1 MFAAAVDAARGD
13 RVISAAS
20 CVDADRWIYCGPG
33 EPFDL
38 ALPGRTGRIIV
49 IGAGK
54 AAASMA
60 AAMER
65 VLGEHLDRGLVI
77 VKAGGALPLQRI
89 ECREGG
95 HPVPDEASIRATR
108 ELLDLVDSAQPE
120 DTVFLLLSGGA
131 SSLLCL
137 PVDGI
142 TLAEKATANR
152 LLVNSGASIAEINTV
167 RKHLSVVKGGRLRLR
182 CRAATFCTLAISDV
196 IGDDPSTI
204 GSGPSVA
211 DATTVD
217 DALAVLDK
225 YGLSRIMPAAVIAHL
240 RRGGAET
247 PKPGDVDERH
257 YRVIAGNAGALDAAA
272 AFARAQGCDVRI
284 LTATM
289 QGHTHEAARE
299 FAETLRAL
307 ANERDESHPPLI
319 VLTGG
324 ETTLPVTG
332 RGKGGRNQEFA
343 LVAGLHLQGTHGIT
357 LLAAGSDGTDGPTDA
372 AGAFADGATSQRAG
386 AVGRDPQASLDD
398 NDVYPLLEAMG
409 DLYRSG
415 PTGTNV
421 MDLVAAVIGGT

>member
-1 MFAAAVDAARGD
+1 M
-13 RVISAAS
+13 
-20 CVDADRWIYCGPG
+20 
-33 EPFDL
+33 
-38 ALPGRTGRIIV
+38 

-65 VLGEHLDRGLVI
+65 VLGEHLDSGLVI
-77 VKAGGALPLQRI
+77 VKAGGALPLRRI

-108 ELLDLVDSAQPE
+108 ELLHLVDDAQPE

-142 TLAEKATANR
+142 TLVEKATAHR
-152 LLVNSGASIAEINTV
+152 LLVNSGASIAEINAV
-167 RKHLSVVKGGRLRLR
+167 RKHLSAVKGGRLRLR
-182 CRAATFCTLAISDV
+182 CRATTFCTLAISDV

-211 DATTVD
+211 DATTFD

-225 YGLSRIMPAAVIAHL
+225 YGLNRIMPAAVMAHL
-240 RRGGAET
+240 RRGGGKT
-247 PKPGDVDERH
+247 PNSGDVDARH
-257 YRVIAGNAGALDAAA
+257 YRVIAGNASALDAAA
-272 AFARAQGCDVRI
+272 AFARGQGCDVRI
-284 LTATM
+284 LTAAM
-289 QGHTHEAARE
+289 QGHTHDAARE
-299 FAETLRAL
+299 FAKTLRELTAKRT
-307 ANERDESHPPLI
+307 AGDPPLI
-319 VLTGG
+319 VLAGG
-324 ETTLPVTG
+324 ETTLLVTG
-332 RGKGGRNQEFA
+332 RGTGGRNQEFA
-343 LVAGLHLQGTHGIT
+343 LVAGLHLQGTHDIT

-372 AGAFADGATSQRAG
+372 AGAFADGATSQRA
-386 AVGRDPQASLDD
+386 AAIGRDPQASLDD
-398 NDVYPLLEAMG
+398 NDVYPLLETMG